1 MPDAKAPF
9 YEPFIQRHF
18 PGVAA
23 RRAAAR
29 AETERQGA
37 LRDTYAT
44 HRGGIQSRTATP
56 WGSGKWSYVG
66 GTLTE
71 RHSFADMRDRG
82 REVYANNPFAASLV
96 DTETSNV
103 VSSGFTCDPKTS
115 LAEFNKEAQKKF
127 YDFFESAD
135 LMGLRKYADFQQ
147 FVWKQTRIDGDGG
160 VLLVD
165 RFGQSKLQYVP
176 ADRIKTPPDRITTR
190 EGQNEVID
198 GVEVDATNR
207 PVAFHIAVLDSN
219 GKETFERVLA
229 DNFIYLAHPD
239 NSVPL
244 AVRGMSCYGRIF
256 GLLDQLDGYVD
267 AVVKAARAI
276 AAISILFKVSNP
288 AKTQQGFP
296 NGTDGKGETRKV
308 FYEEHGV
315 YKIIGKEDEVAQPMA
330 QQPMTQTPDFI
341 RALFKYI
348 CLAFRM
354 PLEIGA
360 RDLSQV
366 NFSGGRIGLIQY
378 YRVCRE
384 WQDWFISHFL
394 SRVYRWWISRE
405 VKRGRFV
412 AVVPEDFWAHEF
424 RGDQW
429 AYNDPETEIKAK
441 LLAIAGGLDSVQG
454 ACADLGTNW
463 KQIQVDQKEFK
474 EFREDELG
482 LPPVDKSSG
491 TRDATTKVTAV
502 DADGNPIANGPD
514 GAPPLNGIQIT
525 SAIDVLTKVTEKLVE
540 PATAIELISRLNI
553 APDKAKAMVAA
564 AANRQGI
571 STSDREFQREIL
583 KTLLTVPAA
592 REAVYNATDIEDLIA
607 QSGLPP
613 EKAED
618 GQPLTVPFIPVIAP
632 AGQLVSGEVIED
644 MEGDFVGGDVEH
656 NLPEETMEESP
667 RLPTNEPAP
676 PAPPEPPVEE

>member
-1 MPDAKAPF
+1 
-9 YEPFIQRHF
+9 
-18 PGVAA
+18 
-23 RRAAAR
+23 
-29 AETERQGA
+29 
-37 LRDTYAT
+37 
-44 HRGGIQSRTATP
+44 
-56 WGSGKWSYVG
+56 
-66 GTLTE
+66 
-71 RHSFADMRDRG
+71 
-82 REVYANNPFAASLV
+82 
-96 DTETSNV
+96 
-103 VSSGFTCDPKTS
+103 
-115 LAEFNKEAQKKF
+115 
-127 YDFFESAD
+127 
-135 LMGLRKYADFQQ
+135 
-147 FVWKQTRIDGDGG
+147 
-160 VLLVD
+160 
-165 RFGQSKLQYVP
+165 
-176 ADRIKTPPDRITTR
+176 
-190 EGQNEVID
+190 
-198 GVEVDATNR
+198 
-207 PVAFHIAVLDSN
+207 
-219 GKETFERVLA
+219 
-229 DNFIYLAHPD
+229 
-239 NSVPL
+239 
-244 AVRGMSCYGRIF
+244 
-256 GLLDQLDGYVD
+256 
-267 AVVKAARAI
+267 
-276 AAISILFKVSNP
+276 
-288 AKTQQGFP
+288 
-296 NGTDGKGETRKV
+296 
-308 FYEEHGV
+308 
-315 YKIIGKEDEVAQPMA
+315 
-330 QQPMTQTPDFI
+330 
-341 RALFKYI
+341 
-348 CLAFRM
+348 M